1 MIIAIDGP
9 AGSGKSTIAKNL
21 AKRLN
26 YYFLNTGS
34 FYRAVTYYH
43 LKEHGNIEN
52 KEEIVN
58 SAKNAKIEII
68 NSRIFLNNVDVDD
81 CLHTKDI
88 DLNTSYL
95 SSNVKV
101 REIVTQKLRDIAGTM
116 DIVTEGRDTT
126 TVIFPAADYKFYFDA
141 SVEIRAQRRMAEQ
154 SGNENLA
161 SVIAL
166 IEERDNN
173 DRNKEVGALK
183 IAKDAHVIDTTYLT
197 INEVCDKVISS
208 IIVKKYTSLK

>member
-21 AKRLN
+21 AKRMN
-26 YYFLNTGS
+26 FYFLNTGS

-43 LKEHGNIEN
+43 LKDHDNISIE
-52 KEEIVN
+52 EEIVN
-58 SAKNAKIEII
+58 SAKNAQIEIK
-68 NSRIFLNNVDVDD
+68 NSRIFLNGEDVNDF
-81 CLHTKDI
+81 LHTKNI

-101 REIVTQKLRDIAGTM
+101 REIVTEKLRQIAGNM

-126 TVIFPAADYKFYFDA
+126 TVIFPSADFKFYFDA
-141 SVEIRAQRRMAEQ
+141 SVEIRAKRRLAEQ

-166 IEERDNN
+166 IEERDFN
-173 DRNKEVGALK
+173 DRNKVVGSLK
-183 IAKDAHVIDTTYLT
+183 IAKDATVIDTTYLT
-197 INEVCDKVISS
+197 INEVCDKVICS
-208 IIVKKYTSLK
+208 ILVKKYASLK